1 VPSSSGSPRSW
12 NGGLYQVLLIDDDE
26 AVRSVSAL
34 LLQRAG
40 MNVTTASDG
49 EAGWD
54 AAVRQ
59 TFDLI
64 VTDNDMP
71 KLRGLDLI
79 QRLRAADFCA
89 PIVLISGGLL
99 PDDRTLIPLLGPGAI
114 LPKPFN
120 GRQLVDVVERL
131 LIAAPACVEAQARVG

>member
-1 VPSSSGSPRSW
+1 MLLTVSSI
-12 NGGLYQVLLIDDDE
+12 LLT
-26 AVRSVSAL
+26 
-34 LLQRAG
+34 RAG
-40 MNVTTASDG
+40 MSVSTARDG

-54 AAVRQ
+54 ATVRQ

-79 QRLRAADFCA
+79 RRLRAADFCA
-89 PIVLISGGLL
+89 PIVLISGGVL
-99 PDDRTLIPLLGPGAI
+99 PDDRLLMPLLGRGAI

-120 GRQLVDVVERL
+120 GKELVDVVQRL
-131 LIAAPACVEAQARVG
+131 LIEPPARLAAQARVG